1 MSWKHDS
8 ELKTADGEKGKVQ
21 VEEGLTA
28 CAFTVLF

>member
-8 ELKTADGEKGKVQ
+8 ELKTADGEKVQ